1 MSWILT
7 DVRGPSIQVY
17 ELRDESWFDRGT
29 GICRGMINADG
40 HAVILV
46 EAESPQVQGNEDEPG
61 GFLTKDIL
69 LNSNVE
75 RDDIYGKQQGM
86 FPPRQTTRPSLT
98 IYLVDTLIVW
108 TDPESKLDIAL
119 SFQDADGCEDTW
131 QFICEVQK
139 HLISVGTPFSTLG
152 KYVAVANLYPLA
164 VERG

>member
-1 MSWILT
+1 MSWILA
-7 DVRGPSIQVY
+7 DVCGLSIQVY

-86 FPPRQTTRPSLT
+86 FPPRQTTRYESDNLSGRYSDSLDRSRIET
-98 IYLVDTLIVW
+98 
-108 TDPESKLDIAL
+108 
-119 SFQDADGCEDTW
+119 
-131 QFICEVQK
+131 
-139 HLISVGTPFSTLG
+139 
-152 KYVAVANLYPLA
+152 
-164 VERG
+164 